1 MRRVFGRAREAET
14 AHSLYGDSITCGSG
28 VLREYK
34 PADSKIHTAETQNAL
49 QSYAAYFASELGA
62 SFGVFGRGGITLKFR
77 NPATEPFSVINNYKS
92 MAVDLS
98 VENGE

>member
-1 MRRVFGRAREAET
+1 MGKNVGFNIIGCCCCGMRRVFGRAREAET

-62 SFGVFGRGGITLKFR
+62 SFGVFGRGR
-77 NPATEPFSVINNYKS
+77 NYFKIQKS
-92 MAVDLS
+92 RNRAVL
-98 VENGE
+98 GY